1 MNPTDR
7 KMIGNNSLID
17 QKDIKRTITTI
28 AKNWYW
34 FILFL
39 VLGISGA
46 LFYLYKAP
54 NIYGATSQILIQP
67 PKDPFKDAMSESLP
81 TPAKKEDVANEMM
94 ILQSTRLIEEA
105 INKLNIDISYYI
117 RGRIKTGEVYNGT
130 PFRVEG
136 KISDKSLYE
145 IPFEVQILDRNRF
158 RVEINTEDFKFQKI
172 ARFGEPVVSNAFSF
186 ILNNDSEVISRNNRI
201 SDINYQFKF
210 HDRNQ
215 LIKSYQ
221 RAMKVE
227 KEEGST
233 VINISVEDEV
243 PERGIDFLNTLNEI
257 YIENSISV
265 SKSVNEN
272 TLAFIE
278 SQLREVEA
286 QLNSV
291 ESNLE
296 QFQKEKTTFN
306 LGQEQ
311 SVLFQRLVDFDSE
324 KSRINIQLKSID
336 QLYEYLT
343 SNSENLAISP
353 SLLAE
358 QNDNSL
364 ATSFNELFALQQKKN
379 NLLFSN
385 TASSPLVKETDAQIS
400 IIKQNILGI
409 ILNLRRT
416 LVSKI
421 NSLDQ
426 QVNEYQGTIRQ
437 MPTTQRGL
445 VNINRNVEIYSRIY
459 EFLLETRAQNI
470 IAKAGIVADKSVLEP
485 AISTGL
491 LHPIPAQ
498 TMATGI
504 GGAIAMAFLVIF
516 FKGMFYNYVQTK
528 EDLKEITQLPIIG
541 VIGKSKDAESE
552 YLVVDK
558 FAQSQTAEAFRVIRT
573 NLTYFAPKVTSKTI
587 LVTSSMAGEGK
598 TFCAVNIATILAKA
612 RKKVILLD
620 LDLHK
625 PKQANA
631 FDLQNDIGITSY
643 IVGKATTNQIIKDTS
658 IENLQVILT
667 GPRTPNASEMI
678 LDPMLEQLIQEL
690 KAHYEFIIL
699 DTPPVGLLSD
709 ALVLMKYSDLNLYIF
724 KAGYSKKDFVDIAHQ
739 LVEKPEVKNLSFILN
754 GVNSKHIPAG
764 YGGGY
769 YT

>member
-1 MNPTDR
+1 MTTDR
-7 KMIGNNSLID
+7 KNTGNNALID
-17 QKDIKRTITTI
+17 QKDIKRTFTTI

-34 FILFL
+34 FVLFL
-39 VLGISGA
+39 TLGIAGA
-46 LFYLYKAP
+46 IVYLYKAP
-54 NIYGATSQILIQP
+54 NIYGANSQILIQP
-67 PKDPFKDAMSESLP
+67 PKDPFKDAMSETLP
-81 TPAKKEDVANEMM
+81 TPANKEDVANEMM
-94 ILQSTRLIEEA
+94 ILRSTRLIDET
-105 INKLNIDISYYI
+105 INKLNLDMSYYI

-136 KISDKSLYE
+136 KVSDHSLYE
-145 IPFEVQILDRNRF
+145 VPFEIQILDKNRF
-158 RVEINTEDFKFQKI
+158 RVEVNTEDFHFQKI

-186 ILNNDSEVISRNNRI
+186 IVSNDSNVISRNPRI
-201 SDINYQFKF
+201 SEVNYQFKF
-210 HDRNQ
+210 HDHGE
-215 LIKSYQ
+215 LIKNYQ

-227 KEEGST
+227 KDQNST

-243 PERGIDFLNTLNEI
+243 PERAVDFLNTLNGI
-257 YIENSISV
+257 YIENSIAV
-265 SKSVNEN
+265 SKTVNEN
-272 TLAFIE
+272 TLEFIE
-278 SQLREVEA
+278 GQLREVEA
-286 QLNSV
+286 QLNNV
-291 ESNLE
+291 EGNLE
-296 QFQKEKTTFN
+296 QFQREKTTLN

-324 KSRINIQLKSID
+324 RSRLLIQLKTID

-343 SNSENLAISP
+343 SNSDNLAISP

-358 QNDNSL
+358 QGDNSL
-364 ATSFNELFALQQKKN
+364 TTSFNELFALQQKRN

-385 TASSPLVKETDAQIS
+385 TPSSLLVKEADAQIS
-400 IIKQNILGI
+400 IVKQNILGM

-416 LVSKI
+416 LVSKV
-421 NSLDQ
+421 NSLNA
-426 QVNEYQGTIRQ
+426 QVAEYQGTIRQ

-485 AISTGL
+485 AFSTGVL
-491 LHPIPAQ
+491 RPLPGK
-498 TMATGI
+498 TLVTGI
-504 GGAIAMAFLVIF
+504 GGAIAMAFLLIF
-516 FKGMFYNYVQTK
+516 FKGVFYNYIQTK
-528 EDLKEITQLPIIG
+528 EDLKEITHLPVIG
-541 VIGKSKDAESE
+541 VIGKSKEAESE
-552 YLVVDK
+552 YLIVDK

-573 NLTYFAPKVTSKTI
+573 NLSYFAPKVASKVI

-612 RKKVILLD
+612 KKKVILLD

-631 FDLQNDIGITSY
+631 FDIQNDVGITSFL
-643 IVGKATTNQIIKDTS
+643 VGKSTLNQIIKDTH

-667 GPRTPNASEMI
+667 GPRTANASEMI
-678 LDPMLEQLIQEL
+678 TEPMLEQLITDL
-690 KAHYEFIIL
+690 KAHYEYVIL

-709 ALVLMKYSDLNLYIF
+709 AMALMRYADLNLYVF
-724 KAGYSKKDFVDIAHQ
+724 KAGYSKKDFVEIAHQ
-739 LVEKPEVKNLSFILN
+739 ITEKSDINLSFILN
-754 GVNSKHIPAG
+754 GVSSKNIPAG

>member
-145 IPFEVQILDRNRF
+145 VPFEVQILDRNRF

>member
-1 MNPTDR
+1 MTTDR
-7 KMIGNNSLID
+7 KNHGNNALID
-17 QKDIKRTITTI
+17 QKDIKRTFTTI

-34 FILFL
+34 FVLFL
-39 VLGISGA
+39 ILGIAGA
-46 LFYLYKAP
+46 ITYLYKSP
-54 NIYGATSQILIQP
+54 NIYGANSQILIQP

-94 ILQSTRLIEEA
+94 ILRSTRLIDNA
-105 INKLNIDISYYI
+105 INQLNLDISYYI

-136 KISDKSLYE
+136 KISDGSLYE
-145 IPFEVQILDRNRF
+145 TPFEIQILDKNRF
-158 RVEINTEDFKFQKI
+158 RVEVVTESFRFQKI

-186 ILNNDSEVISRNNRI
+186 IVSNDSDVISRNPKI
-201 SDINYQFKF
+201 SEINYQFKF
-210 HDRNQ
+210 HDHAE

-227 KEEGST
+227 KDQNST

-243 PERGIDFLNTLNEI
+243 PERAVDFLNTLNGI

-265 SKSVNEN
+265 SKTVNEN

-278 SQLREVEA
+278 GQLREVEA

-296 QFQKEKTTFN
+296 QFQREKTTLN

-324 KSRINIQLKSID
+324 RSRIMIQLKTID

-343 SNSENLAISP
+343 SNSDNLAISP
-353 SLLAE
+353 SMLAE
-358 QNDNSL
+358 QGDNSL
-364 ATSFNELFALQQKKN
+364 TTSFNELFALQQKRN
-379 NLLFSN
+379 NLMFSN
-385 TASSPLVKETDAQIS
+385 TASSPMVKEADAQIS

-409 ILNLRRT
+409 ILNMRRT

-421 NSLDQ
+421 NSLNA
-426 QVNEYQGTIRQ
+426 QVAEYQGTIRQ

-485 AISTGL
+485 AYSTGIL
-491 LHPIPAQ
+491 RPLPGK
-498 TMATGI
+498 TLATGI
-504 GGAIAMAFLVIF
+504 GGAIALAFLVIF
-516 FKGMFYNYVQTK
+516 FKGVFYNYIQTK
-528 EDLKEITQLPIIG
+528 DDLKELTSLPVIG
-541 VIGKSKDAESE
+541 VIGRSKEAEGE
-552 YLVVDK
+552 YLIVDK

-573 NLTYFAPKVTSKTI
+573 NLSYLAPKVSNKVI

-598 TFCAVNIATILAKA
+598 TFCAVNIASILAKA
-612 RKKVILLD
+612 RKKVILVD

-631 FDLQNDIGITSY
+631 FNIQNDVGITSFL
-643 IVGKATTNQIIKDTS
+643 VGKSTLNQIIKDTH

-678 LDPMLEQLIQEL
+678 MEPMLEQLINDL
-690 KAHYEFIIL
+690 KAHYEYIIL

-709 ALVLMKYSDLNLYIF
+709 AHALMKYADLNLYVF
-724 KAGYSKKDFVDIAHQ
+724 KAGYSKKDFVEIAHQ
-739 LVEKPEVKNLSFILN
+739 ITEKADINLSFILN
-754 GVNSKHIPAG
+754 GVHSKNIPAG

-769 YT
+769 YS